1 MTERFRSETT
11 NAIYRYLL
19 DKILSGE
26 LKPGDRIPET
36 SIAEILH
43 VSRTP
48 VRDALRDLATANVVT
63 LYPNKY
69 SEITVFDSERMRDVG
84 ITKICLDRL
93 AIRLAIYYGSR
104 AEYEVLRELAETCYQ
119 RALEDNYSG
128 RVDADSDFHL
138 ELSRIT
144 KNRTLFQLERN
155 LLIQLEYLQATN
167 YLNAEDPKEQYE
179 GHLRIV
185 SALEK
190 GDAEAGMEA
199 ITKPSLKFY
208 NVEGIPDSLYEG

>member
-19 DKILSGE
+19 DNILSGE

-36 SIAEILH
+36 SIAQVLH

-69 SEITVFDSERMRDVG
+69 AEIAVFDSERKREVG

-104 AEYEVLRELAETCYQ
+104 AEYGVLRELAETCYQ
-119 RALEDNYSG
+119 RALKNDYSG

-138 ELSRIT
+138 ELCRIT

-155 LLIQLEYLQATN
+155 LLIQLEYLQA
-167 YLNAEDPKEQYE
+167 AEDRNEPFCF
-179 GHLRIV
+179 GNTDRICRFQ
-185 SALEK
+185 SAGLQC
-190 GDAEAGMEA
+190 
-199 ITKPSLKFY
+199 KFMQK
-208 NVEGIPDSLYEG
+208 DSR